1 MRTSC
6 LQLESQ
12 HGKHRGWG
20 RLGGCQLISPAVSTL
35 QKQCWHRGDHA
46 GMLTHRTGWW
56 QQGYKTPR
64 LHLQA
69 PCLKKQSLG
78 SSFCVLHLLSLLDLT
93 PGGFTPSI
101 HTAARAAGPLHWLC
115 LEPPGLHRPFPNCI
129 SQGFGPLSLA
139 VMALLSS
146 TGVYKAPLLLLQL
159 PVGLL
164 LEFSLALVHLCL
176 MGDAEPEKRA
186 PAASLGVAV
195 QGTIG
200 SPSSL
205 EDAAQC
211 QQSLL

>member
-1 MRTSC
+1 
-6 LQLESQ
+6 
-12 HGKHRGWG
+12 
-20 RLGGCQLISPAVSTL
+20 
-35 QKQCWHRGDHA
+35 
-46 GMLTHRTGWW
+46 MLTHRTGWW

-146 TGVYKAPLLLLQL
+146 TGVYKAPLLLLLL

>member
-1 MRTSC
+1 
-6 LQLESQ
+6 
-12 HGKHRGWG
+12 
-20 RLGGCQLISPAVSTL
+20 
-35 QKQCWHRGDHA
+35 
-46 GMLTHRTGWW
+46 
-56 QQGYKTPR
+56 
-64 LHLQA
+64 
-69 PCLKKQSLG
+69 
-78 SSFCVLHLLSLLDLT
+78 
-93 PGGFTPSI
+93 
-101 HTAARAAGPLHWLC
+101 
-115 LEPPGLHRPFPNCI
+115 
-129 SQGFGPLSLA
+129 
-139 VMALLSS
+139 MALLSS
-146 TGVYKAPLLLLQL
+146 TGVYKAPLLLLLL